1 MLLTGQTVIA
11 NVQNV
16 SDFFGFVCF
25 NEKRESN
32 STEFTNSIMEVL
44 TFLYILIFYFS
55 LLIKLSLKKLPVIKS
70 VYFSNRVKHVRYD
83 RSL

>member
-11 NVQNV
+11 SVQNV
-16 SDFFGFVCF
+16 SDFFGFVRF

-44 TFLYILIFYFS
+44 TFLYILMYI
-55 LLIKLSLKKLPVIKS
+55 
-70 VYFSNRVKHVRYD
+70 N
-83 RSL
+83 